1 MLLKLNK
8 TIEKLTMEKNNIELK
23 DNLYIECEECD
34 MEYLKEEWK
43 VTIQTQMHF
52 NDLIMRY
59 RSIILSVFIT
69 SLGVIYGIS
78 EKLKIESKEFG
89 IYLMLASI
97 FWICCFFL
105 DFFYYNKLLLGAVEH
120 AKKFDNNSYFKN
132 KGLFG
137 LTDRIASKAPA
148 SISNF
153 LIISFYSIPAIA
165 VIIISIIH

>member
-1 MLLKLNK
+1 MNRDD
-8 TIEKLTMEKNNIELK
+8 IELK
-23 DNLYIECEECD
+23 NEFHIECEECD

-43 VTIQTQMHF
+43 VTIETQMHF

-78 EKLKIESKEFG
+78 EKLNIGSKEFG

-97 FWICCFFL
+97 FWVCCFFL
-105 DFFYYNKLLLGAVEH
+105 DFFYYNRLLLGAVDH
-120 AKKFDNNSYFKN
+120 AKKFDNNTYFGN

-137 LTDRIASKAPA
+137 LTKRIASKAPLNT
-148 SISNF
+148 SNF
-153 LIISFYSIPAIA
+153 LIIAFYAIPAIA
-165 VIIISIIH
+165 LIVIFIIH